1 MIKAV
6 IFDLDDT
13 LVSEREY
20 IISGYCYI
28 SEIIKDKFHLVKNQ
42 VFSELMNLFEESHEY
57 VFNRF
62 FDNHSIEYTED
73 MINNLVSKFRNHFPN
88 IHFYDDVIPFI
99 TYLKTNGIKVGIITD
114 GYTNAQQ
121 QKLKSLNADN
131 YFDEIILTDMY
142 GREYWK
148 PHPKAF
154 EIMKERLEVEFDEMI
169 FVGDNPEKD
178 FFISN
183 IYPIK
188 TVRIFRN
195 GIHMD
200 KDYFGNVKENYHI
213 DNLKGLFEL
222 IL

>member
-1 MIKAV
+1 
-6 IFDLDDT
+6 
-13 LVSEREY
+13 
-20 IISGYCYI
+20 
-28 SEIIKDKFHLVKNQ
+28 
-42 VFSELMNLFEESHEY
+42 
-57 VFNRF
+57 
-62 FDNHSIEYTED
+62 

-114 GYTNAQQ
+114 GYTNAQH